1 MCRYLRLAEK
11 NQLTPQFIYIYCSR
25 EVSPHREMVGRGR
38 SYLGNWL
45 VVLGSEQ
52 RTREDD
58 VGYGGRVEKGS

>member
-1 MCRYLRLAEK
+1 
-11 NQLTPQFIYIYCSR
+11 
-25 EVSPHREMVGRGR
+25 MVGRGR